1 MAEIVL
7 FHSALGLRPG
17 VTAAADRLRGA
28 GHSVHVPDYYDGE
41 VFDDLEDGLRKRD
54 ELGVAEILRRAREA
68 VAGLP
73 GGLVFAGFSLG
84 NDPAEL
90 LAAERPGARGALLM
104 HGGVPIEA
112 FSEFGVERWPEGVP
126 VQVHYAA
133 EDPWVEAEEVAALGD
148 AVRGAGA
155 SFEEHSYRRLGPSL
169 RRPGPARVRSGVL
182 GGDVAARPC
191 LPRPRRRQTLSR
203 HPTGRKSDW
212 QDGWQSTLMQYSRKR
227 SPKED
232 QMIGRIWH
240 GWTKPDNANR
250 YERLL
255 KEEIFPGIADKKVPG
270 YRGIQLFRRSIDEE
284 EVEFITIMW
293 FDSWEAVKRFTGE
306 DYERAYVPSKAREVL
321 ARFDERSQHYEIR
334 ERLDY

>member
-17 VTAAADRLRGA
+17 VTSAADRLRKA

-41 VFDDLEDGLRKRD
+41 VFDDLDDGLRKRD

-73 GGLVFAGFSLG
+73 AGLVFAGFSLG

-104 HGGVPIEA
+104 HGAVPIEA

-133 EDPWVEAEEVAALGD
+133 EDPWVDAEEVAALGD

-155 SFEEHSYRRLGPSL
+155 IFEEHSYPGSGHLFADPDLQEYDRVSSEAMWRRALAFL
-169 RRPGPARVRSGVL
+169 DRV
-182 GGDVAARPC
+182 DARP
-191 LPRPRRRQTLSR
+191 
-203 HPTGRKSDW
+203 
-212 QDGWQSTLMQYSRKR
+212 
-227 SPKED
+227 
-232 QMIGRIWH
+232 
-240 GWTKPDNANR
+240 
-250 YERLL
+250 
-255 KEEIFPGIADKKVPG
+255 
-270 YRGIQLFRRSIDEE
+270 
-284 EVEFITIMW
+284 
-293 FDSWEAVKRFTGE
+293 
-306 DYERAYVPSKAREVL
+306 
-321 ARFDERSQHYEIR
+321 
-334 ERLDY
+334 